1 MIGEGV
7 RLLVMLQE
15 FVMGETEDAEL
26 VADTGRPSLTPEVI
40 SVLVDNHRA
49 FLAFLQKRTG
59 DRAIAEDVLQEA
71 FAKAIT
77 ASSELRDEEA
87 ATAWFYRLL
96 RNAVVDYFRR
106 TASRS
111 KAHESAAREMEEA
124 VEPDAET
131 KNAVCGCVAR
141 LAGTLKPELE
151 KAIQRVDV
159 DGAAIQTFADEAG
172 ITANNARVRLFR
184 ARAALRERVRQSCG
198 TCADHGCLDC
208 SCARAPH
215 H

>member
-1 MIGEGV
+1 MRGDGV

-15 FVMGETEDAEL
+15 IVMAESEDGEF
-26 VADTGRPSLTPEVI
+26 VADVGRASLTPEVI

-59 DRAIAEDVLQEA
+59 DRALAEDVLQEA
-71 FAKAIT
+71 FAKAMT

-96 RNAVVDYFRR
+96 RNAVVDQFRR
-106 TASRS
+106 AASRS
-111 KAHESAAREMEEA
+111 KAHESAAREIEES

-131 KNAVCGCVAR
+131 ANAVCQCVAR

-151 KAIQRVDV
+151 TAIKRVDV

-198 TCADHGCLDC
+198 TCADHGCLNC
-208 SCARAPH
+208 SCARATAP
-215 H
+215 